1 MNKIELYYKYLNNIT
16 ETNRQGLK
24 GDSPFGQ
31 GEIIISKSGD
41 FKCKATG
48 KYGSVID
55 FLKGFNQQMTQ
66 TGLMKVLT
74 SELILT
80 KPHLES
86 MLRFVDSFKK
96 DAARLKVAGEKLE
109 LPKEFLK
116 SAQGYMSTRDFEYS
130 MIDHYSP
137 SGIPLTVSSFTLY
150 KSLSRSIG
158 VPRMPRKTSETVFFV
173 ENSLMAKWISK
184 QLKLSSIPWPKEED
198 LLNYEYERLL
208 KEKNVIV
215 LYEDF
220 NFSYSDSFFPF
231 LEAIQDSVKSIS
243 ALKYRDL
250 TQGTSFVKWIR
261 DPINKAK
268 VLIKAQDC
276 ADKPLIPKDMYQ
288 KSIFSSTKE
297 ELTFAQ
303 GYSRGFFFY
312 GMNDGNIVQSH
323 PLDIH
328 SVDSIERKF
337 NVNVVAPA
345 EENRAR
351 SAKLSPSTILNISES
366 IANISPVTTY
376 ATLRKF
382 ISDRIYF
389 GDNEQDIELVTLWIL
404 GSYVYQLFNAYPYL
418 HIQGLAGS
426 GKTTLL
432 EIIESTSFNGA
443 LASRITSA
451 RMMKEINDTK
461 CTLCLDE
468 FEKSTGSQ
476 SASTTQIL
484 NAGYKKSGRYL
495 KMMGD
500 GEKDQFL
507 DLYSPKVYASI
518 SAIKT
523 DSLASRTLPIRQQKA
538 SPSIALKPW
547 DPEDRTTRQQLTSI
561 IEGGYAIGLYHHHY
575 LQYLIATM
583 PNKTLLPSGLSIE
596 GRQKELALPILVLAN
611 FFDPSGSLEATIKNL
626 LEAKLLPANQD
637 SIKKIK
643 MLTNTLKE
651 WSTDLENLP
660 HALDKEM
667 VWIPNQ
673 VWNNTA
679 ILSEFDSKKVS
690 LYNWIKTFHS
700 DVTIES
706 KWIPKLGKSKSSI
719 GIPLALNIN
728 NKEIRSWLEL
738 LSFSEENKPKT

>member
-31 GEIIISKSGD
+31 GEIIISNSGD

-55 FLKGFNQQMTQ
+55 FVKGFNLQMTQ
-66 TGLMKVLT
+66 TGLVKVLT

-80 KPHLES
+80 KSHLES
-86 MLRFVDSFKK
+86 MLRSVDSFKK
-96 DAARLKVAGEKLE
+96 DSARLKVAGEKLE

-116 SAQGYMSTRDFEYS
+116 DAQGYMSTRDFQYN

-150 KSLSRSIG
+150 KPLSRSIG
-158 VPRMPRKTSETVFFV
+158 VPRMPLKISETVFFV

-184 QLKLSSIPWPKEED
+184 QLKLSSIPWPKEDD

-220 NFSYSDSFFPF
+220 NFSYNDSFFPF

-261 DPINKAK
+261 DPINKAR
-268 VLIKAQDC
+268 VLEKAQDC

-345 EENRAR
+345 EENRPR

-366 IANISPVTTY
+366 ISNISPVTTY

-389 GDNEQDIELVTLWIL
+389 GENEQDIELVTLWIL

-538 SPSIALKPW
+538 SSSIALTPW

-583 PNKTLLPSGLSIE
+583 PNKVLLPSGLSIE
-596 GRQKELALPILVLAN
+596 GRQKELALPILVLTN

-637 SIKKIK
+637 SFKKIK
-643 MLTNTLKE
+643 MFTNTLKE

-660 HALDKEM
+660 YALDKEM

-673 VWNNTA
+673 AWNNTA
-679 ILSEFDSKKVS
+679 ILSEFDRKTS

-738 LSFSEENKPKT
+738 LSVSEENKPKT